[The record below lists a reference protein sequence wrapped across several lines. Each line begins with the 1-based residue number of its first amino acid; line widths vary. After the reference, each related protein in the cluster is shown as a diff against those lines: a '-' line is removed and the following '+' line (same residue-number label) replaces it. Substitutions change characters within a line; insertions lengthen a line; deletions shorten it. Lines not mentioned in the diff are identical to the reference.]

1 MMNQGKKKVVA
12 IAGATGYIGKWFMD
26 RFKDQYH
33 FIGLSRREVN
43 ENPEPKIEWR
53 QVELYSIS
61 STTEA
66 LKGVDYAIY
75 LVHSM
80 NASTRLNQGSFEDT
94 DLLLADN
101 FSRAATSNGV
111 KQIIYLG
118 GILPKGEPEEEWS
131 QHLKS
136 RLEVERTLS
145 TGTAALTA
153 LRASII
159 VGPGGSSFDMIKN
172 LVKKLPVLI
181 CPQWT
186 ESKTQPISLDDT
198 LTIIDACLGNEE
210 VYDKAIEIGSP
221 EVMSYKEMLVKTS
234 MVMGK
239 KRWVFSVPF
248 FSPGLSKLWVGYFG
262 ESPSQLVSPLVESLK
277 HTMTVSDDLAFDAV
291 HIDYQG
297 YEEAVKIALE
307 TVEEPELPSF
317 KPAEKQKNTVR
328 SIQRLPNT
336 LGKSAYWAANRYKVW
351 LPIFFK
357 SIIIAKEDEDK
368 IISFYISFIK
378 VPMLQLS
385 WVKDRS
391 NKKRQLFYISGGW
404 LVSRSNY
411 GWLEFR
417 EVLEGKYII
426 TAIHEFVPK
435 IPWFFYVN
443 TQARLHLWV
452 MNRYGKYLNTIR
464 KRKRLIN

>member
-1 MMNQGKKKVVA
+1 MNLTEKKVVA

-33 FIGLSRREVN
+33 IVGLSRKEV
-43 ENPEPKIEWR
+43 ENNPQPEIEWR

-61 STTEA
+61 STTKA
-66 LKGVDYAIY
+66 LEGVDYAIY

-101 FSRAATSNGV
+101 FSRAATANAV

-131 QHLKS
+131 QHLRS
-136 RLEVERTLS
+136 RLEVEETLS
-145 TGTAALTA
+145 TGTSALTA

-186 ESKTQPISLDDT
+186 ESETQPISLKDT

-221 EVMSYKEMLVKTS
+221 EVMTYKEMLIKTS

-239 KRWVFSVPF
+239 KRYVFSVPF

-277 HTMTVSDDLAFDAV
+277 HTMTVSKELAFDAAP
-291 HIDYQG
+291 IDYQN

-307 TVEEPELPSF
+307 TEKEPLLPSF
-317 KPAEKQKNTVR
+317 KPLNKQKNTVR
-328 SIQRLPNT
+328 SFQRLPNN
-336 LGKSAYWAANRYKVW
+336 LRKSAYWAANRYMIW
-351 LPIFFK
+351 LPTFFK
-357 SIIIAKEDEDK
+357 SIIIAKEDKERV
-368 IISFYISFIK
+368 ISLYISFIK

-391 NKKRQLFYISGGW
+391 DKKRQLFYISGGW

-417 EVLEGKYII
+417 EVLGGKYII
-426 TAIHEFVPK
+426 SAIHEFVPK

-452 MNRYGKYLNTIR
+452 MNRYAKYLNKII
-464 KRKRLIN
+464 KKKGRLN

>member
-1 MMNQGKKKVVA
+1 MNQGKKKVVA

-53 QVELYSIS
+53 QLELYSIS